1 MNFDEFFGRVGCR
14 TNKSRL
20 AYGGEKQ
27 KRIPLPHRNP
37 HWRGRSRAQ
46 TLRRVGKLNGGVTY
60 RNIAVC

>member
-37 HWRGRSRAQ
+37 HWRGRTRAQ
-46 TLRRVGKLNGGVTY
+46 TLRRVGKLMVE
-60 RNIAVC
+60 